1 MTDLATLSARCVRNS
16 SRQIDALITALM
28 LPVLMMVLFVELF
41 GGAIRIEGR
50 YVSYVVPGV
59 LLLCV
64 GFGSGLT
71 AVSVA
76 HDAAGGFFD
85 RLRSMSVGGVAV
97 LGGHV
102 AASLVRNAASSAL
115 VIAVA
120 FGLGFRSHA
129 DALRWLAAIG
139 LLAAFVLAVSW
150 LAAALGL
157 VAGSPE
163 AANGFTFV
171 LMFVPYASSAF
182 VPVGTMPGWLQGFAA
197 HQPITPLAEALRA
210 LLLGGRV
217 GTDLWSAL
225 GWCGGIAGFAVIASA
240 VLYRRAG

>member
-1 MTDLATLSARCVRNS
+1 
-16 SRQIDALITALM
+16 
-28 LPVLMMVLFVELF
+28 
-41 GGAIRIEGR
+41 
-50 YVSYVVPGV
+50 
-59 LLLCV
+59 
-64 GFGSGLT
+64 
-71 AVSVA
+71 VSVA

-102 AASLVRNAASSAL
+102 VASLARNAASSTL

-129 DALRWLAAIG
+129 DVARWLVAIG

-157 VAGSPE
+157 LAGSPE

-182 VPVGTMPGWLQGFAA
+182 VPVRTMPGWLQGFAA
-197 HQPITPLAEALRA
+197 NQPITPLAEALRA
-210 LLLGGRV
+210 LLVGGRV
-217 GTDLWSAL
+217 GADVAYAL
-225 GWCGGIAGFAVIASA
+225 AWCGGILGVAVIASA
-240 VLYRRAG
+240 LLYRRTAR